1 MEESTVETEKEQPVR
16 FVKMEKDR
24 VCYLLGLRFSIDG
37 NETMGDK
44 IKKLIRR
51 EMEKEKV

>member
-1 MEESTVETEKEQPVR
+1 MEEGIAKTEKEQPVR